1 MRNQQQRSRKG
12 FQESAQP
19 LHRRNVQIVGRFVEH
34 QDIRLRNQHPRQRGA
49 HPPAPGKGTQR
60 PVEIRFVKTE
70 VAERLFRFGPEPV
83 SAEVLDLRLKPS
95 VAGQHR
101 LKFVVVVHTVV
112 KLLLQP
118 VQLLAHGAQL
128 GNRVAGEI
136 QQRPGRLAFG
146 QMLPKHPEPVVL
158 RQRNRSPV
166 GLDIS
171 GDDAEKRTFA
181 SSVRTDH
188 ADPVAGIDPE
198 CDSVQNR
205 ISGIILDYIFKI
217 DHFFPSP
224 FSAVPSHSGTPH
236 RPHCRS
242 NSKIPCTSPVPAR

>member
-1 MRNQQQRSRKG
+1 MPK
-12 FQESAQP
+12 A
-19 LHRRNVQIVGRFVEH
+19 NVF
-34 QDIRLRNQHPRQRGA
+34 NM
-49 HPPAPGKGTQR
+49 
-60 PVEIRFVKTE
+60 
-70 VAERLFRFGPEPV
+70 
-83 SAEVLDLRLKPS
+83 
-95 VAGQHR
+95 AGQQVGEIE
-101 LKFVVVVHTVV
+101 LSEAVFGIEPNEDVVHAVV

-118 VQLLAHGAQL
+118 MQLLAHGAQL

-166 GLDIS
+166 GLDIP

-181 SSVRTDH
+181 GSVRTDH

-217 DHFFPSP
+217 DHFFSI
-224 FSAVPSHSGTPH
+224 AVFGSSIT
-236 RPHCRS
+236 
-242 NSKIPCTSPVPAR
+242 